1 MEEIRAFVAIELP
14 DEVIQA
20 LGRLVSRLKLR
31 RSDGVKWVDP
41 TAVHLTLNFLGNI
54 DSGRISEIT
63 EAMTE
68 AARGISPFSLELKE
82 LGVFP
87 NLDRVRVV
95 WGGIGGE
102 VEKLTRLQHG
112 LEDNLEILGFPPEER
127 TFSPHLTLGRVREQV
142 SPQERQKLG
151 EIVTG
156 MKVETVEPFTVNGI
170 SLIKSQLTGAG
181 AIYTRI
187 GSVELRK

>member
-1 MEEIRAFVAIELP
+1 MGMGRREKLK
-14 DEVIQA
+14 QT
-20 LGRLVSRLKLR
+20 LGGRGPRLK
-31 RSDGVKWVDP
+31 SPQPDGVKWVDP
-41 TAVHLTLNFLGNI
+41 AAIHLTLNFLGNI
-54 DSGRISEIT
+54 DSGRISDIT

-68 AARGISPFSLELKE
+68 AARGISPFSLELNE

-87 NLDRVRVV
+87 NLNRVRVV
-95 WGGIGGE
+95 WVGIGGE
-102 VEKLTRLQHG
+102 VEALARLQYG
-112 LEDNLEILGFPPEER
+112 LEGNLEILGFPPEER
-127 TFSPHLTLGRVREQV
+127 NFSPHLTLGRVREQA

-151 EIVTG
+151 KIVTA
-156 MKVETVEPFTVNGI
+156 MKVEIVQPFAVNGI